1 VSKKKQPSKKPRGPK
16 ERSQPRTS
24 EGVRNLAAELR
35 EVADRL
41 EGYADSMQSL
51 GIRSIKPLTGNF
63 HQALEKI
70 RVFTTQQVL
79 ARLMVEAEKLG
90 KKAHDVLAP

>member
-1 VSKKKQPSKKPRGPK
+1 VPEKKTAKKSRKPK
-16 ERSQPRTS
+16 ETSAPRKPD
-24 EGVRNLAAELR
+24 GIRALAAELR

-41 EGYADSMQSL
+41 EGYADSMESL
-51 GIRSIKPLTGNF
+51 GIASIKPLTGNF

-90 KKAHDVLAP
+90 KDAHDVFAP

>member
-1 VSKKKQPSKKPRGPK
+1 MPKKKPPKKPRGPK
-16 ERSQPRTS
+16 ERSEPRTPQ
-24 EGVRNLAAELR
+24 GIRALATELR

-41 EGYADSMQSL
+41 DGYADSMQSL
-51 GIRSIKPLTGNF
+51 GIPAIKPLTGNF

-90 KKAHDVLAP
+90 KDAHDVFAP